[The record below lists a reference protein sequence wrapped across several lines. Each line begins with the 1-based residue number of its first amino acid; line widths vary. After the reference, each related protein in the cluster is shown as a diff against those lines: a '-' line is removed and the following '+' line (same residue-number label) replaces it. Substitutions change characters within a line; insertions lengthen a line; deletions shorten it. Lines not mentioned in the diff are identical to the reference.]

1 MSSGADKIVSNIMS
15 EAQNKADA
23 NSSEAQVKVDAILA
37 DGEKRAE
44 ATKVKISEDAK
55 KQAEMR
61 YQQIISEAKMNARR
75 AELGAKEEVI
85 EETFSKATE
94 DLKNKAATD
103 DEEYIESLIEM
114 IKEAATEIG
123 GGDLIVL
130 LKEDDI
136 DKVKGKLDSIA
147 DKVKSLI
154 KDRNK
159 PVNLNAIAKD
169 VFSETEVETTLE
181 IGEPIDTIGGAILR
195 TRNGEIQVNNTI
207 ESRMLRFK
215 KSLRSEVAKTLFD

>member
-1 MSSGADKIVSNIMS
+1 MSD
-15 EAQNKADA
+15 AQAKADV
-23 NSSEAQVKVDAILA
+23 NKSEAQVKVDAILA

-44 ATKVKISEDAK
+44 ATKVKISEDAA

-85 EETFSKATE
+85 EEAFSKATE
-94 DLKNKAATD
+94 DLTNMANTND
-103 DEEYIESLIEM
+103 SEYVDALVEM
-114 IKEAATEIG
+114 IKEAAVEIG

-130 LKEDDI
+130 LKEEDI
-136 DKVKGKLDSIA
+136 PKVQDKLETIVGLI
-147 DKVKSLI
+147 KSLI
-154 KDRNK
+154 KREK
-159 PVNLNAIAKD
+159 PSDLSAIATE
-169 VFSETEVETTLE
+169 VSQETDVETTLE

>member
-15 EAQNKADA
+15 EAQAKADV
-23 NSSEAQVKVDAILA
+23 NIGEAQGKVDAILA

-44 ATKVKISEDAK
+44 ATKVKIAEDAA
-55 KQAEMR
+55 KQADMR

-85 EETFSKATE
+85 EEAFSKATE
-94 DLKNKAATD
+94 DLTNMANTND
-103 DEEYIESLIEM
+103 PEYVDALIEM
-114 IKEAATEIG
+114 IKEAAVEIG

-130 LKEDDI
+130 LKEEDI
-136 DKVKGKLDSIA
+136 PKVQDKLETIIGLI
-147 DKVKSLI
+147 KSLV
-154 KDRNK
+154 KREK
-159 PVNLNAIAKD
+159 PSDLGAIA
-169 VFSETEVETTLE
+169 TEVSNETDVVTTLE

>member
-15 EAQNKADA
+15 DAQAKADV
-23 NSSEAQVKVDAILA
+23 NKSEAQVKVDAILA

-44 ATKVKISEDAK
+44 ATKVKISEDAA

-85 EETFSKATE
+85 EEAFSKATE
-94 DLKNKAATD
+94 DLTNMANTND
-103 DEEYIESLIEM
+103 SEYVDALVEM
-114 IKEAATEIG
+114 IKEAAVEIG

-130 LKEDDI
+130 LKQEDVPKVQ
-136 DKVKGKLDSIA
+136 DKLESI
-147 DKVKSLI
+147 VGLIKSLI
-154 KDRNK
+154 KREK
-159 PVNLNAIAKD
+159 PSDLSAIATE
-169 VFSETEVETTLE
+169 VSQETDVETTLE

>member
-15 EAQNKADA
+15 DAQAKADV
-23 NSSEAQVKVDAILA
+23 NKSEAQVKVDAILA

-44 ATKVKISEDAK
+44 ATKVKISEDAS
-55 KQAEMR
+55 KQADMR

-85 EETFSKATE
+85 EEAFSKATE
-94 DLKNKAATD
+94 DLTNMANTND
-103 DEEYIESLIEM
+103 SEYVDALVEM
-114 IKEAATEIG
+114 IKEAAVEIG

-130 LKEDDI
+130 LKQEDI
-136 DKVKGKLDSIA
+136 PKVQDKLESI
-147 DKVKSLI
+147 VGLIKSLI
-154 KDRNK
+154 KREK
-159 PVNLNAIAKD
+159 PSDLSAIATE
-169 VFSETEVETTLE
+169 VSQETDVETTLE

>member
-15 EAQNKADA
+15 EAQAKADE
-23 NSSEAQVKVDAILA
+23 NKSQAQVKVDAILA

-44 ATKVKISEDAK
+44 ATKVKISEDAA
-55 KQAEMR
+55 KQADMR

-85 EETFSKATE
+85 EEAFSKATE
-94 DLKNKAATD
+94 DLTNMANTND
-103 DEEYIESLIEM
+103 SEYVDALVEM
-114 IKEAATEIG
+114 IKEAAVEIG

-130 LKEDDI
+130 LKEEDI
-136 DKVKGKLDSIA
+136 PKVQDKLETIVGLI
-147 DKVKSLI
+147 KSLI
-154 KDRNK
+154 KREK
-159 PVNLNAIAKD
+159 PSDLSAIATE
-169 VFSETEVETTLE
+169 VSQETDVETTLE